1 MNPSESVALQLRLD
15 AGDPYHSHK
24 MEALKAAGMGS
35 TASFPLRLNAFPAGL
50 LEVLVHSL
58 ASAFAHI
65 ADFCWR
71 RHRQRIMPGAPET
84 QVRVPALLGHCWLAV
99 ARHPHR
105 WPCWRGLH
113 NHNSPVP
120 CLAVPCLAILI
131 SVLIVQ
137 C

>member
-99 ARHPHR
+99 AAICTAGPVGEDFTITTPLCRAL
-105 WPCWRGLH
+105 PCRAL
-113 NHNSPVP
+113 PY
-120 CLAVPCLAILI
+120 
-131 SVLIVQ
+131 
-137 C
+137 